1 MIQSIISELKKNEGI
16 IGYDMSGY
24 LHYALISSGS
34 YRNYQRGRINFIIFN
49 DKGTPLFFAKF
60 FKDKQMNKLIE
71 NEFEKQLFLCTT
83 YKNLR
88 IPKPLA
94 LLNING
100 FSIMVEE
107 AFDGKTLSR
116 ILSEDPSIE
125 SVIEVIDYGNKVQNE
140 LNKSLQLSSFSEFE
154 YEVHDLIH
162 VFTSAYN
169 PTPLEE
175 FLIKKYTD
183 IFLEQ
188 FKNKKIYKRFTNG
201 DFVPRNII
209 LSSDHLPVLI
219 DFEFVEETHLYFLD
233 WFRFF
238 TYYFNVQPEIIQH
251 ILEHDF
257 EDYFLNAA
265 LFRFRNSKDLVNN
278 PIIGAMWLI
287 FYMKDFIIK
296 SYVFPNQQF
305 KKEREHL
312 RLKLSMLLSS
322 TFTQDQEII
331 DLIRNAQIAQ
341 LQEQAQQKD
350 AQIAQLHEEIN
361 KMLQLKSVRL
371 HRKIEGVLREL
382 RIRR

>member
-16 IGYDMSGY
+16 IGYDTSCP

-49 DKGTPLFFAKF
+49 EKAIPLFFVKF
-60 FKDKQMNKLIE
+60 YKDKQMNKLIE

-83 YKNLR
+83 YKNQK

-107 AFDGKTLSR
+107 AFNGKTLSR
-116 ILSEDPSIE
+116 FLSEDSSIE
-125 SVIEVIDYGNKVQNE
+125 NVIEVIDYGKKVQNE
-140 LNKSLQLSSFSEFE
+140 LNKNLQLSSFSEFE
-154 YEVHDLIH
+154 DEVHDLVH
-162 VFTSAYN
+162 AFTSIYK

-183 IFLEQ
+183 IFIKQ
-188 FKNKKIYKRFTNG
+188 FKDKTVYKRFTNG
-201 DFVPRNII
+201 DFIPKNII
-209 LSSDHLPVLI
+209 LSSDRLPVLI

-238 TYYFNVQPEIIQH
+238 TYYFNVPPEIIHH

-265 LFRFRNSKDLVNN
+265 LFRFRDLKNLVNN
-278 PIIGAMWLI
+278 PVIGAMWLI

-296 SYVFPNQQF
+296 SYVFPIQQF
-305 KKEREHL
+305 KKERENL
-312 RLKLSMLLSS
+312 RSKLSSA
-322 TFTQDQEII
+322 FIQDQDII

-341 LQEQAQQKD
+341 LQ
-350 AQIAQLHEEIN
+350 EEIN

-371 HRKIEGVLREL
+371 HRKIEEVLRKL
-382 RIRR
+382 GIRR